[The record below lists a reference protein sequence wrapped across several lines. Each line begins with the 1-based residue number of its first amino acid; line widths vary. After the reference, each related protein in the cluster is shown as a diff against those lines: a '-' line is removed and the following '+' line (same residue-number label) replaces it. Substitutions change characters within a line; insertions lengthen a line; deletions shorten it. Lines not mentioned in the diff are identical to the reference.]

1 MRGLNTIFESLL
13 IAPREL
19 ASTSNLNLS
28 GIKMRTTLAVKT
40 IDVKSWLNNIISKTE
55 GRLLRKG
62 VSIEYEV
69 QRTIQGGPHE
79 KGPKKKEERG
89 GMCFE
94 SKRGTR

>member
-1 MRGLNTIFESLL
+1 VKEKARGVPHVTFCVEPIGQIASEVGEVMRGLNTIFESLL

-55 GRLLRKG
+55 G
-62 VSIEYEV
+62 
-69 QRTIQGGPHE
+69 
-79 KGPKKKEERG
+79 
-89 GMCFE
+89 
-94 SKRGTR
+94 